1 MSTRIQ
7 FSQSESFQSEYH
19 GGPCC
24 SGCIGEIEEGYPG
37 GGDLCC
43 CHDGK
48 TPLENP
54 DYDPKYP
61 PVNGKLPEIFEKWGP
76 KTQKRYLARYKKELI
91 NEYIQEN

>member
-1 MSTRIQ
+1 
-7 FSQSESFQSEYH
+7 
-19 GGPCC
+19 
-24 SGCIGEIEEGYPG
+24 
-37 GGDLCC
+37 
-43 CHDGK
+43 
-48 TPLENP
+48 LENP